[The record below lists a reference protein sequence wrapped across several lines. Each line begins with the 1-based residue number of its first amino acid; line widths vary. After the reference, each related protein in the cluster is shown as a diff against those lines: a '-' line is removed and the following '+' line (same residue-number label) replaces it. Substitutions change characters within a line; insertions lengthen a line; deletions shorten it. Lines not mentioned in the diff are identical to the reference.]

1 MDAAVEKQ
9 ERTYRQ
15 TDKQADEGTSYI
27 KIRQFLWKL
36 EKAIDGDCAVH

>member
-15 TDKQADEGTSYI
+15 TDKQADGGTSYI
-27 KIRQFLWKL
+27 KIRQFLWNL
-36 EKAIDGDCAVH
+36 ETAIAGDDTVH